1 MNTFFA
7 PIEHATSASRTV
19 LKTALSSLVVVVGVA
34 VVRVTVVGIL
44 LLGSISII
52 TDSRIAGVAQA

>member
-1 MNTFFA
+1 MNSFFA
-7 PIEHATSASRTV
+7 PIEHVTSTSGTV
-19 LKTALSSLVVVVGVA
+19 LKTVLSSLVVLVGVA